1 MPNNMQKITE
11 YILKLPCKVMLY
23 SQDDDQT
30 TVKNITKIQ
39 IYEPTMAYFTKINYS
54 FLGYIKDK
62 KQENGF
68 NKASVELNNSIRVG
82 ALSPEHGKM
91 FMELTDFIKDKLNTR
106 HATSDAE
113 HTSACLS
120 LLTTPANIINE
131 NNNEE
136 LRTLLFSPEA
146 GAWLTAE
153 DLRNLSML
161 DMQNILKII
170 DNFFFKIAEQIG

>member
-1 MPNNMQKITE
+1 MQKITE
-11 YILKLPCKVMLY
+11 YILKSPCKVTLY
-23 SQDDDQT
+23 SQDHAQT
-30 TVKNITKIQ
+30 LVRNITKMQ
-39 IYEPTMAYFTKINYS
+39 IYEPTMAHLNKINYS
-54 FLGYIKDK
+54 FLGYIKDV

-91 FMELTDFIKDKLNTR
+91 FMGLTDFIKEKLNTR
-106 HATSDAE
+106 HAISDAE

-120 LLTTPANIINE
+120 LLTTPVNITNE
-131 NNNEE
+131 SDNEE

>member
-1 MPNNMQKITE
+1 MHKIKDYQLE
-11 YILKLPCKVMLY
+11 KSCKISIENLGNGEN
-23 SQDDDQT
+23 
-30 TVKNITKIQ
+30 TVKDITKLI
-39 IYEPTMAYFTKINYS
+39 IYEPTMAHLNKINYS
-54 FLGYIKDK
+54 FLGYIKDV

-91 FMELTDFIKDKLNTR
+91 FMGLTDFIKDKLNTR
-106 HATSDAE
+106 HAISDAE

-120 LLTTPANIINE
+120 LLTTPVNITNE
-131 NNNEE
+131 SNNQE

-170 DNFFFKIAEQIG
+170 NNFFFKIAEQIG